1 MSQHAIKVNIS
12 IGLRLLSSLLF
23 ANDWLLSCICS
34 DASILKLVV
43 TRKEKGPRSFKLTCT
58 HLQHNRVIFF
68 CGVVLSLC
76 CFVLMQSQDYI
87 VS

>member
-1 MSQHAIKVNIS
+1 MFFWGEASF
-12 IGLRLLSSLLF
+12 SLLF
-23 ANDWLLSCICS
+23 ANDWLLTCICS

-43 TRKEKGPRSFKLTCT
+43 TRKEKGPRFFKLTCT

-68 CGVVLSLC
+68 RGVVLSLC